1 MEPNT
6 DDLAAR
12 LIACPVG
19 CAFLLTIAR
28 DQVPVEVAVTPRQA
42 FARAVVA
49 LEALNPWL
57 GHFEQAV
64 TAALSHGS
72 SLKSL
77 ARTVAGHPQCRWWT
91 APFDCSRQVLVSS
104 DELDRASSRTLPPE
118 SVAHWEAYDQRPLP
132 WRITSTLRGAF
143 SCVDSVLG
151 TGDWL
156 DPEEYGR
163 FTAEIEP
170 TARVLEITSSAE
182 WHELCVSFPSVNK
195 DRNSPAGAGSLSPD
209 WGRVASRWDGIH
221 LTFAGLLTTPFVR
234 HSSAAGTTMLWSWD
248 AEGTTWLPGDFLR
261 KGSPLAPLDPNAS
274 ECRAVGPLLD
284 DELGIPDRPSN
295 ASRVLYRR
303 RQ

>member
-6 DDLAAR
+6 DDSAAR
-12 LIACPVG
+12 LLRCPVG
-19 CAFLLTIAR
+19 CAFLLTVAR
-28 DQVPVEVAVTPRQA
+28 DQVPIAQAVTPRHA

-49 LEALNPWL
+49 LDALNPWS

-77 ARTVAGHPQCRWWT
+77 ARAVADHPASRWWT
-91 APFDCSRQVLVSS
+91 APIDCSRQVFISKN
-104 DELDRASSRTLPPE
+104 EMERASSRQLSPE
-118 SVAHWEAYDQRPLP
+118 TIAHWEAYAQRPLS
-132 WRITSTLRGAF
+132 WRITSTLRGEF
-143 SCVDSVLG
+143 SCVDTVLG

-156 DPEEYGR
+156 NPEEYDR
-163 FTAEIEP
+163 FAAEIEP
-170 TARVLEITSSAE
+170 TARVLEGASPAD
-182 WHELCVSFPSVNK
+182 WHKLCVSFPSVNK

-209 WGRVASRWDGIH
+209 WSRVASRWDGVH

-261 KGSPLAPLDPNAS
+261 QGSPLAPLDPNAS
-274 ECRAVGPLLD
+274 ECRAVEPLLD

-303 RQ
+303 R